1 MMAQLDLLREHTL
14 AANIK
19 KKKKRLETPPEELG
33 LADEARYAQLEVRAA
48 KRMAEGDSDYHDTSS
63 VTSSPD

>member
-19 KKKKRLETPPEELG
+19 KRKRLETPPEELG

-63 VTSSPD
+63 VTSSSD